1 VYREAENKEE
11 VTNYLDAILEELI
24 LEMTEHSLDVVLE
37 AKQDICRIYG
47 FDPQSSPMHI
57 VSQGESL
64 IRMVFL
70 SHNN

>member
-1 VYREAENKEE
+1 
-11 VTNYLDAILEELI
+11 
-24 LEMTEHSLDVVLE
+24 MTEHSLDVVLE